1 MTSPDPRVLL
11 LGTGGGITPKDGRQS
26 TASAFRCEHSTYVVD
41 CGNGVGPQL
50 IRARVPLESV
60 RAIFLTHH
68 HFDHV
73 ADFGALLAQCWSR
86 LSSPVTVVGPPP
98 LRRMFSLFLELFG
111 IDFNGRVSEEG
122 RRPLEEFVNLA
133 EITGPGPCYQDEFVS
148 VSAARVMHPPL
159 EHAYAYRFDHEHVS
173 VVFSGDTAPSEVLAE
188 FACDASTLVHEATF
202 PPALAKSFSGVRADR
217 LLTRLAR
224 AHSPVAD
231 AARIAT
237 LAGVSQLILS
247 PLVPSIGVGDEEW
260 TAAARKYFSGG
271 IVVGRDLLEVPV

>member
-1 MTSPDPRVLL
+1 MRN
-11 LGTGGGITPKDGRQS
+11 
-26 TASAFRCEHSTYVVD
+26 AFRERAVIGRAKQID
-41 CGNGVGPQL
+41 DPLKAEMKRNRGNIDIYFFGNTFRRHDYFIG
-50 IRARVPLESV
+50 RRDGVPLV
-60 RAIFLTHH
+60 RRLIITDFDAISS
-68 HFDHV
+68 
-73 ADFGALLAQCWSR
+73 AR
-86 LSSPVTVVGPPP
+86 L
-98 LRRMFSLFLELFG
+98 R
-111 IDFNGRVSEEG
+111 
-122 RRPLEEFVNLA
+122 
-133 EITGPGPCYQDEFVS
+133 
-148 VSAARVMHPPL
+148 
-159 EHAYAYRFDHEHVS
+159 HERVS

-188 FACDASTLVHEATF
+188 FARGASTLVHEATF

-247 PLVPSIGVGDEEW
+247 PLVPSDGVGDEEW